1 MESFCSAR
9 FFSRWFVRSLGVA
22 APALLMAAGGQFVLF
37 VYIFFFV
44 PRTFC
49 ELSDLRGDVCRYQD
63 AHWGE
68 PPESLQEVYASGVSL
83 KQFRGDV
90 DDYMFVPKSISFPTY
105 CGPSDSHAWVIA
117 TKRPH
122 LTFFPCPYAAIC
134 YTTMEVEYS
143 DSPLDVSDGCYS
155 LSPSESR
162 SFSAWLAQRGEAFN
176 LANKKRL
183 LDDYFVPLVVDAAVL
198 LLLFLAVI
206 VHVVRAVGRERVV
219 RKELQ
224 TSCSAILKFRAIRQR
239 DPRSE
244 HEVRAALPSE
254 PFGVGLA
261 TPFRYVGNL
270 NVKYRGQKILV
281 ITRKT
286 RLSPFFPLFGGKRLL
301 LLLENG
307 AVVKVWG
314 SLSTDRVLDA
324 IKVAEKLFL
333 PYDDSRTSKTFFK
346 DDISRERHDL
356 TEEKETSLTPETER
370 VLSIKNGLF
379 TKLTQILLPPAIILT
394 FLTAFAFSALLLIS
408 CCQFGSDLSPLG
420 ILELGKTVI
429 DVVAYCLLFG
439 FPYFYVVFN
448 YYAEY

>member
-9 FFSRWFVRSLGVA
+9 FFSRWLLRSLVVA
-22 APALLMAAGGQFVLF
+22 APALLMAFFGVLLF
-37 VYIFFFV
+37 DVATLFIV
-44 PRTFC
+44 PRTFY
-49 ELSDLRGDVCRYQD
+49 ELSDIRGDVCRYQD
-63 AHWGE
+63 ARWGE
-68 PPESLQEVYASGVSL
+68 PPESLREVYASDVSG

-90 DDYMFVPKSISFPTY
+90 DDYMLVPKSISFPTY
-105 CGPSDSHAWVIA
+105 CGSSDGHAWVIA
-117 TKRPH
+117 TKRPR
-122 LTFFPCPYAAIC
+122 LTFFPCPCAAIC
-134 YTTMEVEYS
+134 YTTMEAEYS
-143 DSPLDVSDGCYS
+143 DNPFDVSLGCYS

-162 SFSAWLAQRGEAFN
+162 SFSAWLAQRDEAFN
-176 LANKKRL
+176 LANKKRI
-183 LDDYFVPLVVDAAVL
+183 LDDYFVPLVVDAVVL
-198 LLLFLAVI
+198 LLLFLAFI
-206 VHVVRAVGRERVV
+206 VHVVRAVRRERVV

-224 TSCSAILKFRAIRQR
+224 TSYSAILKFRAIRQR

-270 NVKYRGQKILV
+270 NVKYRDRKILAV
-281 ITRKT
+281 TRKT

-307 AVVKVWG
+307 AVVKVRG

-324 IKVAEKLFL
+324 IMADEKWFL
-333 PYDDSRTSKTFFK
+333 PHDGSRISKTFFK
-346 DDISRERHDL
+346 DDTSREKLGL
-356 TEEKETSLTPETER
+356 TEEKETSLPPETER

-394 FLTAFAFSALLLIS
+394 FLTAFAFSALLLIA
-408 CCQFGSDLSPLG
+408 CCQFESDLSPLG
-420 ILELGKTVI
+420 ILELGKTAI
-429 DVVAYCLLFG
+429 EGVAYCLLFG